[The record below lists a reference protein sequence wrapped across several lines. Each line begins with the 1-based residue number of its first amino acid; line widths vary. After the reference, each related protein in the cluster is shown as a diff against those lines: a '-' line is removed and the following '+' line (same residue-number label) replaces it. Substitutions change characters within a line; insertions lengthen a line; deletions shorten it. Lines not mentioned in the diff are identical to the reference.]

1 VRRVHPLKK
10 ERSTM
15 TEITL
20 PKAVHGFVA
29 ATNAHDADALFDV
42 FAPGATVV
50 DDGTTYDTEAAIRE
64 WIKVHQVDPKIV
76 ITPTSFSRNRLV
88 GSVDGEFPGGPLMFA
103 FAFTVM
109 DDDITN
115 LAIGPA

>member
-1 VRRVHPLKK
+1 
-10 ERSTM
+10 M
-15 TEITL
+15 AEITL
-20 PKAVHGFVA
+20 PKAVYEFVT
-29 ATNAHDADALFDV
+29 ATNAHDAGALLDV

-76 ITPTSFSRNRLV
+76 ITPTSFEGSCLV
-88 GSVDGEFPGGPLMFA
+88 GWVDGEFPGGPLMFA
-103 FAFTVM
+103 FAFTIEG
-109 DDDITN
+109 DTIIR